1 MLYDPMAKNISLQ
14 NLIERINSI
23 ELNLETEYV
32 GIDEARCRILAED
45 IVAPFD
51 SPLFDNS
58 AMDGFAVDSTKLPQ
72 DDSQRVDI
80 PVVGASLAG
89 HPMSTPLF
97 EGAAAR
103 IMTGAKLPE
112 GADSVLPFELAEES
126 AGRILFDRSSL
137 KIGGN
142 IRRKGEEFR
151 MGQVILPK
159 STLLNA
165 FHIGI
170 AASLGYA
177 EVKVFKIRTAV
188 FSTGDELAEPGEVLK
203 EGQIYN
209 SNSRLIGAICASMGC
224 TVTQLGRIPDE
235 KEVVVKTLAAA
246 FSSYD
251 LVLTSG
257 GLGEG
262 DKDFLSEACD
272 NIDHYHVK
280 MRPGKPFALATS
292 GESVFLGLPGNPV
305 ASAVSSL
312 LFVRALISK
321 LSGSSLG
328 FKKVSVQSAKNLKS
342 RPGRSD
348 VFYGSLKTSDS
359 GALLF
364 EPSASRGSAQLTQLH
379 GVDAV
384 LIAEE
389 DEELIPAGSVRTA
402 FIIPSV

>member
-1 MLYDPMAKNISLQ
+1 MAKNISL
-14 NLIERINSI
+14 NHLIECINT
-23 ELNLETEYV
+23 LEVNPGIEYV
-32 GIDEARCRILAED
+32 GLDEARCRILAED

-58 AMDGFAVDSTKLPQ
+58 AMDGFALDTTKLPQ
-72 DDSQRVDI
+72 DDSQIVDI
-80 PVVGASLAG
+80 PVVGTSLAG
-89 HPMSTPLF
+89 HPMNTPLF

-103 IMTGAKLPE
+103 IMTGAKLPQ
-112 GADSVLPFELAEES
+112 GADSVIPFELAEVSE
-126 AGRILFDRSSL
+126 GRISFNRSS
-137 KIGGN
+137 IQVGGN
-142 IRRKGEEFR
+142 IRRRGEEFR
-151 MGQVILPK
+151 KGQVILPK

-177 EVKVFKIRTAV
+177 EVKVFRIRTAV

-209 SNSRLIGAICASMGC
+209 SNSRLIGALCASMGC

-235 KEVVVKTLAAA
+235 KEVVVKTLASA
-246 FSSYD
+246 FSRYD

-262 DKDFLSEACD
+262 DRDFLSEACE
-272 NIDHYHVK
+272 NLEHYHVK
-280 MRPGKPFALATS
+280 MRPGKPFALAMS
-292 GESVFLGLPGNPV
+292 GGSVFIGLPGNPV

-321 LSGSSLG
+321 MSGSSLG
-328 FKKVSVQSAKNLKS
+328 FKKASVQLTKNLKS

-359 GALLF
+359 GVLLF
-364 EPSASRGSAQLTQLH
+364 EPSSSRGSAQLSQLH
-379 GVDAV
+379 GIDSI
-384 LIAEE
+384 LIAGE
-389 DEELIPAGSVRTA
+389 DEELIPAGAVRTA
-402 FIIPSV
+402 FLIPLV